1 MSERELTYGEAVRE
15 AIAEEMRRDPRVFLI
30 GEDVAE
36 AGHPF
41 KTLLG
46 LVDEFGTDRIIDTPI
61 SEPGYAGIGVG
72 AAMTGMRPIVD
83 VMFGD
88 FITLTMDQIVNQ
100 AAKVHY
106 MSGGKLKVP
115 IVFRTTLGA
124 TRRSAAQHSQSLHA
138 WVSHIPGLKV
148 ALPST
153 PYEAKGLMKT
163 AIRDDSP
170 VVIFEDKMMYRSKG
184 PVPAEDYTVPFGVAD
199 VKRAGTDITIVAT
212 SSMVQVALAAAAMLE
227 EIGIS
232 AEVIDPRTTFPLDK
246 QALIDSAVKTSR
258 VIVVDEGYERYGVTA
273 EIAAVIA
280 DGAFYHLDAPV
291 KRIGAMDVP
300 MPFSPVP
307 RGSDGAEREGRRRG
321 GQGALQESLMATSV
335 IMPALEL
342 AQETGKVIRWLKAPG
357 DAVAKGEPLLEIET
371 DKVTTEIEAPA
382 SGILMHVSAQEGDVV
397 PVGQAIAQIGAPGE
411 AGAAAPAGSP
421 PRAAVASPAGGDQG
435 LAPRPEDRRAAR
447 RRPGPGEDEHRP
459 DREGRRPGTRRGAD
473 GGGGARSC
481 GPREPPGR
489 STERPTGPPS
499 ASSAASPKAR
509 RLAAERGL
517 DIRAVRGSGPQ
528 GAVLAA
534 DVLSAPVTPA
544 LSGPAARP
552 SDGQGVGAVWRI
564 MAERMT
570 TSWTTAPHFY
580 LFREVTVGRL
590 AAWRQQAEKQTGARI
605 TYTDLLVKLVAAA
618 LARHPAVNAS
628 WRDGAIARHA
638 EINIGLAVAVEDG
651 LIVPV
656 IHRADT
662 LGLAAIA
669 ARREDVVSR
678 AQGGKLRPADIQGG
692 TFTISN
698 LGMFGVDA
706 FNAIVN
712 PPQAAILA
720 VGRIADRVVALDG
733 QPAVQP
739 TMMLT
744 LSCDHR
750 ALDGA
755 RAARFLGDLAD
766 LIEEPLALLV

>member
-1 MSERELTYGEAVRE
+1 
-15 AIAEEMRRDPRVFLI
+15 
-30 GEDVAE
+30 
-36 AGHPF
+36 
-41 KTLLG
+41 
-46 LVDEFGTDRIIDTPI
+46 
-61 SEPGYAGIGVG
+61 
-72 AAMTGMRPIVD
+72 
-83 VMFGD
+83 
-88 FITLTMDQIVNQ
+88 
-100 AAKVHY
+100 
-106 MSGGKLKVP
+106 
-115 IVFRTTLGA
+115 
-124 TRRSAAQHSQSLHA
+124 
-138 WVSHIPGLKV
+138 
-148 ALPST
+148 
-153 PYEAKGLMKT
+153 
-163 AIRDDSP
+163 
-170 VVIFEDKMMYRSKG
+170 
-184 PVPAEDYTVPFGVAD
+184 
-199 VKRAGTDITIVAT
+199 
-212 SSMVQVALAAAAMLE
+212 
-227 EIGIS
+227 
-232 AEVIDPRTTFPLDK
+232 
-246 QALIDSAVKTSR
+246 
-258 VIVVDEGYERYGVTA
+258 
-273 EIAAVIA
+273 
-280 DGAFYHLDAPV
+280 
-291 KRIGAMDVP
+291 
-300 MPFSPVP
+300 
-307 RGSDGAEREGRRRG
+307 
-321 GQGALQESLMATSV
+321 MATSV

-382 SGILMHVSAQEGDVV
+382 SGILMNVSAQEGDVV
-397 PVGQAIAQIGAPGE
+397 PVGRAIAQIGAPGE
-411 AGAAAPAGSP
+411 AGAAAPVGSP
-421 PRAAVASPAGGDQG
+421 PRAGSAAIESPAARTLSRAAPAAVASPAVAIKASP
-435 LAPRPEDRRAAR
+435 LARKIAEQHGVDLVQVKTSTGRIEKADVLAYVEARTAAA
-447 RRPGPGEDEHRP
+447 PTHAGHDSAPAQVN
-459 DREGRRPGTRRGAD
+459 GTANGAAVRLD
-473 GGGGARSC
+473 
-481 GPREPPGR
+481 
-489 STERPTGPPS
+489 
-499 ASSAASPKAR
+499 AASPKAR

-517 DIRAVRGSGPQ
+517 DVRTVRGSGPQ

-534 DVLSAPVTPA
+534 DILSAPITQVLPA
-544 LSGPAARP
+544 AAAARP

-570 TSWTTAPHFY
+570 ASWTTAPHFY

-590 AAWRQQAEKQTGARI
+590 AAWRQQAEKQTGRRI
-605 TYTDLLVKLVAAA
+605 TYTDVLVKLVAAA

-628 WRDGAIARHA
+628 WRDGAISRHA
-638 EINIGLAVAVEDG
+638 EINVGLAVAVEDG

-678 AQGGKLRPADIQGG
+678 GQGGKLRPPDIQGG

-733 QPAVQP
+733 QPTVQP